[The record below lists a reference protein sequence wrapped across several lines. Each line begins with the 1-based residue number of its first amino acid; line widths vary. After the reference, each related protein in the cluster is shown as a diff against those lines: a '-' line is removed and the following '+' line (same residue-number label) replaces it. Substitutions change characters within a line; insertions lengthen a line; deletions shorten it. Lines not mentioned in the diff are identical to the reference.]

1 MYWDISGQPI
11 ERPGRC
17 CRQRKKIPIGPTDD
31 TEEELDGREPD
42 HEAANTIPTFDDEH
56 AYALEISGNSMEP
69 VYRDGTVVVVS
80 PAAPIR
86 RGDRVVV
93 KTTDG
98 EVMARELKRR
108 TAKSIEL
115 RSLNSLRT
123 VHILPVSKVAW
134 TARIMW
140 ASQ

>member
-1 MYWDISGQPI
+1 M
-11 ERPGRC
+11 
-17 CRQRKKIPIGPTDD
+17 
-31 TEEELDGREPD
+31 
-42 HEAANTIPTFDDEH
+42 AASPIPTFDDEH
-56 AYALEISGNSMEP
+56 TYALEISGNSMEP

-80 PAAPIR
+80 HAAAIR
-86 RGDRVVV
+86 PGDRVVV

-98 EVMARELKRR
+98 EVMAREMKRR

-115 RSLNSLRT
+115 RSLNPLRT